1 MLGMHRGDFRGTAR
15 PRISLRRSEPDGS
28 AYLEAGRKSSPHL
41 ATALKAL
48 QIDRRRTS
56 AGYPFKTF
64 EQMACDTPAK
74 TWLIKGVLAK
84 GVAIPV
90 EPTVSESR

>member
-1 MLGMHRGDFRGTAR
+1 MDSSAFLLIYIAQ
-15 PRISLRRSEPDGS
+15 PDGS
-28 AYLEAGRKSSPHL
+28 AYLEAERKSSPHL

-74 TWLIKGVLAK
+74 TWLIKGVLAR
-84 GVAIPV
+84 GGGYPG
-90 EPTVSESR
+90 